1 MEVLHGIDLLVGRG
15 QSACLIGP
23 NGAGKSTVLHTVF
36 GIADI
41 FSGHISVG
49 GQDISGASAQA
60 MLMRSKIAYV
70 LQAGSIFPDMTVE
83 ENLFMGGY
91 LLSSRRQ
98 TMLAIERIFDS
109 NPQLAQRRAEA
120 AGALSGGERRL
131 LELSRALMTEPDVLM
146 VDEPSIGLEPRAID
160 TVFTMLDHLQRAE
173 GKTILI
179 VEQNAR
185 KGLEFADLGYVV
197 VSGRIALAD
206 RASRLL
212 NDPRIGRFFLGGTAS
227 TQ

>member
-1 MEVLHGIDLLVGRG
+1 MEVLHGINLMVGRG

-36 GIADI
+36 GIANVI
-41 FSGHISVG
+41 GGHILVG
-49 GQDISGASAQA
+49 GQDITRASAQA
-60 MLMRSKIAYV
+60 MLMNAKISYV
-70 LQAGSIFPDMTVE
+70 LQAGSIFPDMSVE

-98 TMLAIERIFDS
+98 ITLAIEKIFDS
-109 NPQLAQRRAEA
+109 NPRLAQRRAEP

-131 LELSRALMTEPDVLM
+131 LELSRSLMTEPDILM

-160 TVFTMLDHLQRAE
+160 TVFAMLDHLQRVE

-197 VSGRIALAD
+197 VSGRIMLAD
-206 RASRLL
+206 RASHLL
-212 NDPRIGRFFLGGTAS
+212 DDPRIGRLFLGDTAS
-227 TQ
+227 AR